1 MPFCIAQKANFR
13 YYSVDEGLPQAT
25 VYEMLLDNK
34 GYLWF
39 GTQGGLSRFDGKN
52 FEVYNQETGLA
63 GNHVLEL
70 KSLRIDSTRC
80 GLLRDNVEY
89 LNFKSEE
96 NA

>member
-1 MPFCIAQKANFR
+1 MKNHLKIIFFSVIVGISGMPFCLAQKATFR

-52 FEVYNQETGLA
+52 FEVYNQENGLA
-63 GNHVLEL
+63 GNHVLKL
-70 KSLRIDSTRC
+70 YQ
-80 GLLRDNVEY
+80 DNK
-89 LNFKSEE
+89 NK
-96 NA
+96 